1 MDALFEQLIADFHER
16 DLPALT
22 PREVRIPWLPGKVD
36 ALVGMRR
43 SGKTWRLYQAVA
55 ERMARGMPK
64 EAQLY
69 VNFEDERLLPLE
81 SADLGRLVEVYYRR
95 YPEMRRREC
104 AFFFD
109 EIQNVPGWE
118 RFVRRLVDTEQ
129 VHVCVT
135 GSSSRL
141 LSREIATSLRGRSLA
156 TEILPFGFREV
167 LTHQGLEAD
176 VTRRPGSKQRSL
188 LENRLRSY
196 LVEGGFPEVQ
206 GWADNDR
213 RRVLQDYLDVAIL
226 RDVVERHEVR
236 SVAPLRALTRHLV
249 HAPGSLFS
257 VHKFHNAL
265 RSAGV
270 AVGKNTLHDYLAHL
284 QDAFLFFAV
293 EIHSP
298 SQRARM
304 VNPRKIYPVDP
315 GLARA
320 CSGKVQPDWGH
331 LLETAVYLE
340 VRRRGGRADYYR
352 TSGGREVDFVITAP
366 DGRRELVQVC
376 ADLSDPGTREREV
389 TALVEAATELELP
402 GGTVVTEAEEG
413 SWEAGGCAVQVV
425 PAWRWF
431 LLSRAEAK
439 DPGEAGGG

>member
-1 MDALFEQLIADFHER
+1 MDALFEQLIADFQER

-22 PREVRIPWLPGKVD
+22 PRDARLPWLPGKVD

-55 ERMARGMPK
+55 ERVAQGVPK
-64 EAQLY
+64 EAHLY
-69 VNFEDERLLPLE
+69 VNFEDERLLPLD
-81 SADLGRLVEVYYRR
+81 AAALGRLVEVYYRR

-104 AFFFD
+104 TFLLD
-109 EIQNVPGWE
+109 EVQNVAGWE
-118 RFVRRLVDTEQ
+118 RVVRRLVDSEQ

-141 LSREIATSLRGRSLA
+141 LSQEIATALRGRSLA

-167 LTHQGLEAD
+167 LTHQGVESEVAP
-176 VTRRPGSKQRSL
+176 RPGSRQRSL

-196 LVEGGFPEVQ
+196 LVEGGFPEIQ
-206 GWADNDR
+206 GWAAEDR

-236 SVAPLRALTRHLV
+236 SVPPLRALTRHLV
-249 HAPGSLFS
+249 HSPGALFS

-265 RSAGV
+265 RSTGV
-270 AVGKNTLHDYLAHL
+270 AVGKNTLHEYLAYL

-298 SQRARM
+298 SERARM

-352 TSGGREVDFVITAP
+352 TAGGREVDFVVTAR
-366 DGRRELVQVC
+366 DGRRELLQVC
-376 ADLSDPGTREREV
+376 ADPSDPGTREREV
-389 TALVEAATELELP
+389 AALAEAAQELGLP
-402 GGTVVTEAEEG
+402 GGTVVTEAQEA
-413 SWEAGGCAVQVV
+413 SWDAGGCSVEVV
-425 PAWRWF
+425 PAWRW
-431 LLSRAEAK
+431 LLLRGERAE
-439 DPGEAGGG
+439 DPG